1 MRLLSPECGAGAAI
15 VSRDDAQAHRSQ
27 RVAKLSKAETVEMQ
41 LNSSHTGNT
50 RFAANQMSTSGS
62 VTDMQLAVQ
71 SSFGAKHAVV
81 VTNDLTD
88 ESLARA
94 VAESEALAKLAPDD
108 PEAMPP
114 LGSRRTFR

>member
-1 MRLLSPECGAGAAI
+1 VSRPHRLLSPDTAPNAAI
-15 VSRDDAQAHRSQ
+15 VSADDAQALFA

-41 LNSSHTGNT
+41 LNSNHTANT

-94 VAESEALAKLAPDD
+94 VSETEAHAKLAPD
-108 PEAMPP
+108 
-114 LGSRRTFR
+114 